1 MAKHAL
7 SLDIPDTTNDC
18 VLRIV
23 DTSAMAPGIPADCA
37 TLEITPPGF
46 FQAYQY
52 LSLSPG
58 FTVNLTACDI
68 ELQTYACETV
78 RNTFS
83 DGVYVIRYS
92 VSPNDRVYVEYNHLR
107 ITSALKK
114 FEAILCCLDVKGC
127 APPSDLATEL
137 REIQLLM
144 TMLKAAKAQVEYC
157 HHPGRGMEI
166 YNYVMSRLSKI
177 SCRNGCSKC

>member
-1 MAKHAL
+1 MAKHLL

-23 DTSAMAPGIPADCA
+23 DTSIMASGIPADCA

-58 FTVNLTACDI
+58 FMVNLTACDI
-68 ELQTYACETV
+68 ELQTYACDTV
-78 RNTFS
+78 KNTFS
-83 DGVYVIRYS
+83 DGVYIIRYS
-92 VSPNDRVYVEYNHLR
+92 VSPNDKVYVEYNHLR
-107 ITSALKK
+107 ITTALKK
-114 FEAILCCLDVKGC
+114 FEALLCCLDIKGC
-127 APPSDLATEL
+127 APTSDLSKEL
-137 REIQLLM
+137 NEIQLLM
-144 TMLKAAKAQVEYC
+144 TMLKAAKANVEYC
-157 HHPGRGMEI
+157 HKPGNGMDI
-166 YNYVMSRLSKI
+166 YNYVMTKLSKI